1 MGDLTN
7 VFKIN
12 KDLANQKLINQYYI
26 SYFEKEDNI
35 FIYNDSISKDTL
47 KSIK

>member
-1 MGDLTN
+1 MKLQKKIKEHTN

-26 SYFEKEDNI
+26 SYF
-35 FIYNDSISKDTL
+35 
-47 KSIK
+47 